1 MSRLKKIIIPV
12 TLIVIATVALG
23 TMLGYTA
30 FVLYHTA
37 LLLLPL
43 LLHVIKLIA
52 LLIGIGVTY
61 TGIRFGIMEVQ
72 SILSTKP

>member
-12 TLIVIATVALG
+12 TLIVIATAAMG

-43 LLHVIKLIA
+43 LWHVIKLLA

-72 SILSTKP
+72 SILSGRP

>member
-43 LLHVIKLIA
+43 LLHVIKLLA

-61 TGIRFGIMEVQ
+61 TGIRLGILEVQ
-72 SILSTKP
+72 SRLSDRP

>member
-1 MSRLKKIIIPV
+1 LSRLKKIIIPV

-43 LLHVIKLIA
+43 LWHVIKLLA

-61 TGIRFGIMEVQ
+61 TGIRLGIMEVQ
-72 SILSTKP
+72 SILSGKP

>member
-23 TMLGYTA
+23 TMLGYAA

-37 LLLLPL
+37 LPLLPL
-43 LLHVIKLIA
+43 LWHVIKLIA

>member
-43 LLHVIKLIA
+43 LWHVIKLIA

>member
-1 MSRLKKIIIPV
+1 MSRLKKIIIQV

-43 LLHVIKLIA
+43 LVHVIKLIA

-61 TGIRFGIMEVQ
+61 TGIRFGIMEVR

>member
-43 LLHVIKLIA
+43 LWHVIKLLA

-61 TGIRFGIMEVQ
+61 TGIRLGIMEVQ
-72 SILSTKP
+72 SILSGKP

>member
-43 LLHVIKLIA
+43 LLHVIKLLA

-72 SILSTKP
+72 STLSGKP

>member
-43 LLHVIKLIA
+43 LWHVIKLLA

-61 TGIRFGIMEVQ
+61 TGIRLGIMEVQ
-72 SILSTKP
+72 SRLSGKP

>member
-12 TLIVIATVALG
+12 TLIVIAIIALG

-43 LLHVIKLIA
+43 LWHVIKLLA

-72 SILSTKP
+72 STLSGKP

>member
-43 LLHVIKLIA
+43 LWHVIKLLA

-61 TGIRFGIMEVQ
+61 TGIRLGIMEVQ
-72 SILSTKP
+72 STLSGKP